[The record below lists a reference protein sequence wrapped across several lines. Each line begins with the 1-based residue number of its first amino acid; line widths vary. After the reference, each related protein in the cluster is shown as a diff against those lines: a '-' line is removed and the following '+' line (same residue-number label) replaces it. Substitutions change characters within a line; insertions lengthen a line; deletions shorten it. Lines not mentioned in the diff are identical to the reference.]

1 MDRRKDIA
9 REIARSYIVLST
21 DALDELANILVPMKF
36 KRGELVLNEN
46 DVCDYMY
53 YVEKGLIRQFCR
65 KDGKEVTEHLSYEDG
80 MVISV
85 ESYFRREPA
94 RLMIQALEPSVLYG
108 IPYDAI
114 QELTK
119 QSYEFCR
126 LMFAILE
133 RSLILSQRKAD
144 AVRFYTAKERYLST
158 LRDSPDIIR
167 RAPLKCVASYLQ
179 MTPETLSRV
188 RKAASDSDS

>member
-21 DALDELANILVPMKF
+21 DGLNKLADILVPMKF
-36 KRGELVLNEN
+36 SRGELVLKEN
-46 DVCDYMY
+46 DVCNYMY

-80 MVISV
+80 MVISI
-85 ESYFRREPA
+85 ESYFQREPT
-94 RLMIQALEPSVLYG
+94 RLMIQALEPSLLYG

-114 QELTK
+114 RRLTE

-133 RSLILSQRKAD
+133 RSLILSQKKAD
-144 AVRFYTAKERYLST
+144 IIRFETARERYLRT
-158 LRDSPDIIR
+158 LRDFPDIIR
-167 RAPLKCVASYLQ
+167 RAPLQYVASYLQ

-188 RKAASDSDS
+188 RKATNELNS